1 MGKIR
6 NIAVYC
12 ASLPGNNPAYCNAAA
27 ELGKLLTERGI
38 RLVYG
43 GSDCGTMKVL
53 AEAVLANHGN
63 ATGIFPEGFRAE
75 LLHPGLTRSIMVKDL
90 AERKAKMLELADAAI
105 ALPGGFGTFD
115 ELFDAYCL
123 YKLGYHRKP
132 CGLLNIAG
140 YYNGLIRFIAHGVA
154 EGLISRDDRNRLLT
168 AGQPGK
174 LLELLEAAA
183 V

>member
-12 ASLPGNNPAYCNAAA
+12 ASLPGNTPAYCNAAA

-38 RLVYG
+38 GLVYG

-75 LLHPGLTRSIMVKDL
+75 LLHPGLTRPIMVKDL
-90 AERKAKMLELADAAI
+90 AERKAEMLELADAAI

-123 YKLGYHRKP
+123 YNLGYHRKP

>member
-1 MGKIR
+1 
-6 NIAVYC
+6 
-12 ASLPGNNPAYCNAAA
+12 
-27 ELGKLLTERGI
+27 
-38 RLVYG
+38 
-43 GSDCGTMKVL
+43 
-53 AEAVLANHGN
+53 
-63 ATGIFPEGFRAE
+63 
-75 LLHPGLTRSIMVKDL
+75 MVKDL

>member
-1 MGKIR
+1 Y
-6 NIAVYC
+6 A
-12 ASLPGNNPAYCNAAA
+12 PGDPLRAYFGDRV
-27 ELGKLLTERGI
+27 EKMSVDERAW
-38 RLVYG
+38 
-43 GSDCGTMKVL
+43 
-53 AEAVLANHGN
+53 AEAKLGLDRPVL
-63 ATGIFPEGFRAE
+63 TQY
-75 LLHPGLTRSIMVKDL
+75 SIWL
-90 AERKAKMLELADAAI
+90 QN

>member
-1 MGKIR
+1 MKKLR

-12 ASLPGNNPAYCNAAA
+12 ASQPGGNPVYCDAAA
-27 ELGKLLTERGI
+27 KLGELLAERGI
-38 RLVYG
+38 GLVYG

-90 AERKAKMLELADAAI
+90 AERKAKMLELADAVI

-140 YYNGLIRFIAHGVA
+140 YYDGLIRFIGHGAA
-154 EGLISRDDRNRLLT
+154 EGLISPDDRDRLLT
-168 AGQPGK
+168 AEQPEE

>member
-12 ASLPGNNPAYCNAAA
+12 ASLPGTNPAYCNAAA

-38 RLVYG
+38 GLVYG